1 MWQGLGCSL
10 PIENLDHLGLIAA
23 IIDELGLVELG
34 DSELGT
40 HSLQQVSPG
49 QVLKAMILNGLGFVS
64 APLYLFSEFFQGQP
78 VEHLLGP
85 GIRAEHLNDDRLG
98 RVLDGLFT
106 YGTTLFFLKAAM
118 LAVER
123 FEVKTNQVHLDSTSF
138 ALDGE
143 YESSSVDQER
153 PGDEEPRAI
162 AIRRGYSRD
171 HRPELKQFLVN
182 LICSQDGGVPLWFKV
197 GNGNDTDSQQFAKLL
212 KDFAGQWHLE
222 ALMVVDA
229 AFYSES
235 NLQQVGSLKWLTRV
249 PQTMSATQALIEAD
263 ITQLDEQDCELA
275 DYRLWEQRQSYGGIE
290 QRWILVESQQ
300 RRQRDEGWKA
310 SVDKQ
315 EKVLQRQL
323 KELCRQIFA
332 CKPDAME
339 ALLRFQDALE
349 NHTLT
354 QVTLVPVTAKRTPG
368 RPKKRGGSTDELVQG
383 DQLQTTL
390 ERQPQ
395 FEQTHRQRRSRF
407 ILATNVLDAQT
418 YPAQRLLQEYKQQQ
432 HVERG
437 FRFLK
442 DPLFFTSSVFVKKP
456 QRVEALAL
464 VMALTLLV
472 YTLGQRQLRQQL
484 ALTNQTVLD
493 QKQKPTGNP
502 TLRWVLQ
509 KFQAIHLVTL
519 NGTQQVSN
527 LTDERSKIVRLFGL
541 PCCRHYLLN

>member
-1 MWQGLGCSL
+1 MQ
-10 PIENLDHLGLIAA
+10 IENLDHLGLIAS

-34 DSELGT
+34 DSELGR
-40 HSLQQVSPG
+40 HCLQQISPG

-64 APLYLFSEFFQGQP
+64 APLYLFSEFFQGKP

-98 RVLDGLFT
+98 RVLDGLFS

-123 FEVKTNQVHLDSTSF
+123 FAVKTEQVHLDSSSF

-143 YESSSVDQER
+143 YESSVAQETC
-153 PGDEEPRAI
+153 GDEEPRAI
-162 AIRRGYSRD
+162 KIRRGYSRD

-197 GNGNDTDSQQFAKLL
+197 GNGNDTDSQQFAQLL

-235 NLQQVGSLKWLTRV
+235 NLKQVGSLKWLTRV
-249 PQTMSATQALIEAD
+249 PQTLNATQALIEAD
-263 ITQLDEQDCELA
+263 TTQLTEQPCELV
-275 DYRLWEQRQSYGGIE
+275 DYRLWEQPQGYGGIK

-300 RRQRDEGWKA
+300 RRQTDEGWKT
-310 SVDKQ
+310 SVEKQ
-315 EKVLQRQL
+315 EKALQRQL

-339 ALLRFQDALE
+339 ALLRFQDTLE
-349 NHTLT
+349 NHTLS
-354 QVTLVPVTAKRTPG
+354 QVTLVPLTAKRAPG
-368 RPKKRGGSTDELVQG
+368 RPKKRATSADDPVQG
-383 DQLQTTL
+383 YQLQATL
-390 ERQPQ
+390 ERKSE
-395 FEQTHRQRRSRF
+395 FEQTQRQRHSRF
-407 ILATNVLDAQT
+407 ILATNVLDAEA

-432 HVERG
+432 QVERG

-472 YTLGQRQLRQQL
+472 YTLGQRKLRQQL
-484 ALTNQTVLD
+484 ALTNQTILD
-493 QKQKPTGNP
+493 QKHKPTSNP

-519 NGTQQVSN
+519 NDSQQLSN
-527 LTDERSKIVRLFGL
+527 LTEERSTIIRLFGL
-541 PCCRHYLLN
+541 PCCRYYLLN

>member
-1 MWQGLGCSL
+1 LQ
-10 PIENLDHLGLIAA
+10 IENLDHLGLIAA

-34 DSELGT
+34 DRELGT
-40 HSLQQVSPG
+40 HSLQHVSPG

-64 APLYLFSEFFQGQP
+64 APLYLFSEFFQGKP

-98 RVLDGLFT
+98 RVLDGLFS

-123 FEVKTNQVHLDSTSF
+123 FEVKTCQVHLDSTSF
-138 ALDGE
+138 ALEGE
-143 YESSSVDQER
+143 YESSSVAQET
-153 PGDEEPRAI
+153 PGAEEPQAI
-162 AIRRGYSRD
+162 EIRRGYSRD

-182 LICSQDGGVPLWFKV
+182 LICTQDGGVPMWFKV

-212 KDFAGQWHLE
+212 NAFAGQWDLE

-235 NLQQVGSLKWLTRV
+235 NLNQVGHLKWLTRV
-249 PQTMSATQALIEAD
+249 PQTLSATQALIEAD
-263 ITQLDEQDCELA
+263 TTHLAEQSCEL
-275 DYRLWEQRQSYGGIE
+275 DGYRLWEQRQSYGGIE

-300 RRQRDEGWKA
+300 RRQNDEGWN
-310 SVDKQ
+310 VRVEKQ
-315 EKVLQRQL
+315 EKALQRQL

-332 CKPDAME
+332 CKPEALE
-339 ALLRFQDALE
+339 ALLRFQDTLE
-349 NHTLT
+349 THTLT
-354 QVTLVPVTAKRTPG
+354 QVSLVPITAKRAPG
-368 RPKKRGGSTDELVQG
+368 RPKKRGASTDGPVQG
-383 DQLQTTL
+383 YQLQATL
-390 ERQPQ
+390 ERQPE
-395 FEQTHRQRRSRF
+395 FEETHRQRHSRF
-407 ILATNVLDAQT
+407 ILATNVLDTEA

-432 HVERG
+432 QVERG

-472 YTLGQRQLRQQL
+472 YTLGQRKLRQQL
-484 ALTNQTVLD
+484 TLTHQTILD
-493 QKQKPTGNP
+493 QKQKPTDNP

-519 NGTQQVSN
+519 NDTQQVSN
-527 LTDERSKIVRLFGL
+527 LTDERNTIVRLFGL
-541 PCCRHYLLN
+541 PCCRYYLLN